1 MYGQTGYRHGQMA
14 YSHEEAALYVT
25 VHRYEVVP
33 LGRDGQTSRE
43 EVTSTVWHTRDERQL
58 AAKGKEHRLALC
70 FSNLAETSAP
80 VSLSRMLMRPKVASL
95 QRGGKRI
102 RRKKAHPASRGHG
115 AYVLCSD

>member
-43 EVTSTVWHTRDERQL
+43 EVTSTVWHTRDRTAIGRERQ
-58 AAKGKEHRLALC
+58 R
-70 FSNLAETSAP
+70 AP
-80 VSLSRMLMRPKVASL
+80 SRSLFL
-95 QRGGKRI
+95 
-102 RRKKAHPASRGHG
+102 
-115 AYVLCSD
+115 